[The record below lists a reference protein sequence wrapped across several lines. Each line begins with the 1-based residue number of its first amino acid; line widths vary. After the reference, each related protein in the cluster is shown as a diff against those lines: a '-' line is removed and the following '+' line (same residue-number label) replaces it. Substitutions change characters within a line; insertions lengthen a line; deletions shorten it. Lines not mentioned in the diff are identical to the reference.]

1 MSADFGD
8 GSRIIYVNASI
19 DDEDTPLSRL
29 MHDFKCKNADDMYY
43 PQLASRMNLI
53 KNTKGGRE
61 SMCEIMYK
69 ISRKADDEAE
79 RERMIKSAMAM
90 IETGKLSHEKMT
102 L

>member
-1 MSADFGD
+1 
-8 GSRIIYVNASI
+8 
-19 DDEDTPLSRL
+19 
-29 MHDFKCKNADDMYY
+29 
-43 PQLASRMNLI
+43 
-53 KNTKGGRE
+53 
-61 SMCEIMYK
+61 MCEIMYK